1 MNVENCIEAQYREL
15 MECSEPNAEYAD
27 LYKVFMHPHLREILT
42 TLHHDLILLFKR
54 MNDRLPTGEYEA
66 HFWADESRELIRR
79 LDIIN
84 GLFGA
89 LKDTPL
95 AFNIDSYYAD
105 LFLKCRDFLRSSGGS
120 KLPPNMAKI
129 ELYYTIPIF
138 TPVSSVTVSHE
149 QQELT
154 YQLKPVGEGSYANVF
169 KYKDTF
175 YNRFFILKR
184 AKKDWMQKS
193 WRVLDESMM

>member
-15 MECSEPNAEYAD
+15 MECSELNAEYAD
-27 LYKVFMHPHLREILT
+27 LYKAFTHPRLREIFT

-54 MNDRLPTGEYEA
+54 MNDRLPTDEYEA

-89 LKDTPL
+89 LKGTPL

-105 LFLKCRDFLRSSGGS
+105 LFLKCRDFLRSSG
-120 KLPPNMAKI
+120 
-129 ELYYTIPIF
+129 
-138 TPVSSVTVSHE
+138 
-149 QQELT
+149 
-154 YQLKPVGEGSYANVF
+154 
-169 KYKDTF
+169 
-175 YNRFFILKR
+175 RF
-184 AKKDWMQKS
+184 S
-193 WRVLDESMM
+193 